1 MKYINNKSDSEIFQR
16 IKKVAEHGIFDG
28 KEQDNPYLL
37 NCRWFIEKYGCSV
50 IFTKDEGMHS
60 CGWCKNPDYEK
71 KFIQQILH
79 QRIGTHF
86 QLIRKYLKNS
96 CK

>member
-37 NCRWFIEKYGCSV
+37 NCK
-50 IFTKDEGMHS
+50 
-60 CGWCKNPDYEK
+60 
-71 KFIQQILH
+71 
-79 QRIGTHF
+79 
-86 QLIRKYLKNS
+86 
-96 CK
+96 